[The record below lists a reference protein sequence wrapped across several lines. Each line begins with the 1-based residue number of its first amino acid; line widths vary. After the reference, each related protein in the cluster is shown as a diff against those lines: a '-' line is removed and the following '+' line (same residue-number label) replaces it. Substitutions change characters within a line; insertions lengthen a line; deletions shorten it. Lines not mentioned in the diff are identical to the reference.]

1 MVQRLDNGMA
11 TLARVIE
18 HTYHIHITPIPGT
31 GAAGG
36 MGGAFLAFLH
46 ATLQPGIDM
55 VLDAIHFD
63 QTIQGADLIIT
74 GEGKIDFQTAK
85 GKTAAGVLRR
95 AQQQHIPVLAIGGCV
110 EPCPSVEQ
118 MGFAAIYPI
127 SQVPLPLEIAMRPD
141 VAASNVENT
150 IKRIIPSHI

>member
-1 MVQRLDNGMA
+1 
-11 TLARVIE
+11 
-18 HTYHIHITPIPGT
+18 
-31 GAAGG
+31 
-36 MGGAFLAFLH
+36 
-46 ATLQPGIDM
+46 M

-63 QTIQGADLIIT
+63 QIIQGADLIIT

-110 EPCPSVEQ
+110 EPCESVQQ